1 MIFLRNKWIM
11 FLILFPHFSIYY
23 LQTLEF
29 ELINIIWS
37 SLVIIV
43 AILITLTKLQVHKF
57 SIVVSI
63 LLLLVI
69 ISSYL
74 NGTLSVSITFHATI
88 LISVCIYLLY
98 CLEEIKEALK
108 GLYYLCGFIVISNLL
123 TVMFPNINPVTGQE
137 IYLLGGKNQVIITV
151 TLSVCVSYLY
161 FLFNGKKNIIPK
173 IIIALGL
180 LSTYLAGSGTGTV
193 IVFLLIL
200 YILLHKKIKPTF
212 IVLFLIYISTF
223 LTIVIFRLQEI
234 LFKNFIVNVLHK
246 SLTFSDRTFI
256 WDVTIDA
263 VKNSWLIGYGRDNN
277 IILTKVSSLG
287 VDQAHNGLLEISL
300 ESGVLGVLV
309 FIYILLLIGR
319 RLDEYRLSFEASL
332 ISVTIFLYL
341 IIGLT
346 ESIFY
351 RIEFWIVLILGYS
364 ILRII
369 DKTRSRFNVKL

>member
-1 MIFLRNKWIM
+1 M
-11 FLILFPHFSIYY
+11 
-23 LQTLEF
+23 QTLEF